1 MFTLT
6 LAGLLLEV
14 IEGAAAMSTDD
25 RGLVFEVV
33 AGATGWKHRHTLLEF
48 RTVSSLEHARFSLK
62 VHGSVPTVAL
72 PTKWAAEGDE
82 EASSLIFSSKSYSM
96 VGWWKFSSVILVCQN
111 VTFSSSREKTSDG
124 ITGMFGIFIQHR
136 RIWLNIVPDLLFLL
150 LIA

>member
-82 EASSLIFSSKSYSM
+82 EA
-96 VGWWKFSSVILVCQN
+96 WKGGAEGAEVTPCTGCARN
-111 VTFSSSREKTSDG
+111 VN
-124 ITGMFGIFIQHR
+124 R
-136 RIWLNIVPDLLFLL
+136 RIWITV
-150 LIA
+150 